1 MRFRICYMMLLV
13 AVAATTVV
21 VAFCDAG
28 KLWTVGL
35 CGLMV
40 VLVLLLYR
48 SVAIPMKAVR
58 NGLNLL
64 REQDFSSRLRLTGQP
79 DADNIVELYNTLM
92 ASMKAERLKNL
103 EQNRF
108 LSLVVEASPLG
119 IAVCDFN
126 GAVVR
131 TNSAWE
137 RMSSPEL
144 AKAVESVADGD
155 SQVMRLPGASIVRIS
170 KLWFMDSGFRRRF
183 VIVERITEE
192 ITAAE
197 KQMFNII
204 VRTIGHE
211 VNNSLGSVISILE
224 SLGAMHS
231 DDSLAAPAIDSCT
244 TSCVNLVSF
253 VRGYAEIVKLPPPD
267 CETVD
272 VNRWLT
278 GLGPALTAM
287 TPANVSLEID
297 SAPADATACFDPVLM
312 ERVVVNIVKN
322 AVESIAE
329 RPDGAIEIA
338 LRSDPLTLTVT
349 DNGPGIAD
357 EVSAKLFTPFF
368 STKRPDRGLGLMLV
382 ADILR
387 AHGFRY
393 SLSTSPDTGLTT
405 FAIILSPKR

>member
-1 MRFRICYMMLLV
+1 MRFRVWGVVLLIAV
-13 AVAATTVV
+13 AVTTAVAAV
-21 VAFCDAG
+21 CDAG
-28 KLWTVGL
+28 KVWIAAL

-40 VLVLLLYR
+40 VLVVMFYR
-48 SVAIPMKAVR
+48 SAAVTMKAVR

-92 ASMKAERLKNL
+92 ASMKAERLKTL
-103 EQNRF
+103 ERNRF

-126 GAVVR
+126 GVIVR

-137 RMSSPEL
+137 KLSSPEL
-144 AKAVESVADGD
+144 AKAVDSVADGD
-155 SQVMRLPGASIVRIS
+155 SQVMRLPGASIMRIS

-231 DDSLAAPAIDSCT
+231 DDALAARAIDSCT

-278 GLGPALTAM
+278 GLCPALTAM
-287 TPANVSLEID
+287 TPANVTLAFDCALS
-297 SAPADATACFDPVLM
+297 DAAACFDPVLM

-322 AVESIAE
+322 AVESIAG
-329 RPDGAIEIA
+329 RPDGTIEIA
-338 LRSDPLTLTVT
+338 LRGNPLTLTVT
-349 DNGPGIAD
+349 DNGSGIAD
-357 EVSAKLFTPFF
+357 EVCAKLFTPFF

-405 FAIILSPKR
+405 FAIILRPAR

>member
-1 MRFRICYMMLLV
+1 MLIAV
-13 AVAATTVV
+13 AVTTAVAAV
-21 VAFCDAG
+21 CDAG
-28 KLWTVGL
+28 KVWIAAL

-64 REQDFSSRLRLTGQP
+64 REQDFSSRLRRTGQP

-131 TNSAWE
+131 TNSAWD

-144 AKAVESVADGD
+144 ANAVESVADGD
-155 SQVMRLPGASIVRIS
+155 SQVMRLPGASIMRIS

-211 VNNSLGSVISILE
+211 VNNSLSSVISILE

-231 DDSLAAPAIDSCT
+231 DDSLAARAIDSCT

-278 GLGPALTAM
+278 ALCPALTAM
-287 TPANVSLEID
+287 TPANVTLAFDCALS
-297 SAPADATACFDPVLM
+297 DATACFDPVLM
-312 ERVVVNIVKN
+312 ERVVVNIV
-322 AVESIAE
+322 
-329 RPDGAIEIA
+329 
-338 LRSDPLTLTVT
+338 
-349 DNGPGIAD
+349 
-357 EVSAKLFTPFF
+357 
-368 STKRPDRGLGLMLV
+368 
-382 ADILR
+382 
-387 AHGFRY
+387 
-393 SLSTSPDTGLTT
+393 LST
-405 FAIILSPKR
+405 

>member
-1 MRFRICYMMLLV
+1 MRFRVWGVVLLIAV
-13 AVAATTVV
+13 AVTTAVAAV
-21 VAFCDAG
+21 CDAG
-28 KLWTVGL
+28 KVWIAGL

-40 VLVLLLYR
+40 VLVVMFYR
-48 SVAIPMKAVR
+48 SAAVTMKAVR

-92 ASMKAERLKNL
+92 ASMKAERLKTL

-126 GAVVR
+126 GVIVR

-137 RMSSPEL
+137 KLSSPEL
-144 AKAVESVADGD
+144 AKAVDSVADGD
-155 SQVMRLPGASIVRIS
+155 SQVMRLPGASIMRIS

-231 DDSLAAPAIDSCT
+231 DDALAARAIDSCT

-278 GLGPALTAM
+278 GLCPALTAM
-287 TPANVSLEID
+287 TPANVTLAFDCALS
-297 SAPADATACFDPVLM
+297 DAAACFDPVLM

-322 AVESIAE
+322 AVESIAG

-338 LRSDPLTLTVT
+338 LRANPLTLTVT

-387 AHGFRY
+387 AHDFRY
-393 SLSTSPDTGLTT
+393 SLSTSPDTGFTT
-405 FAIILSPKR
+405 FAIILRPKR